1 MKEKLRCRWAES
13 DPLLRAYHDE
23 EWGVPKFDSRA
34 LWELLMLEGFQA
46 GLAWITVLRKR
57 DEFRKAFRQFDP
69 VKVARF
75 READIERLMQN
86 PGIIRA
92 RAKIEATIQGAQ
104 IFLAM
109 KDEGVDFSAWVWDL
123 VGGKPIQNSGPLPAE
138 SPLSVTISKELK
150 RRGFKF
156 VGPVI
161 VYAWMQ
167 AAGMVN
173 DHAAECFRRSVCAKL
188 GKKRSPKMTTRP

>member
-1 MKEKLRCRWAES
+1 MPDSIQRCRWSES
-13 DPLLRAYHDE
+13 DPLLRDYHDR
-23 EWGVPKFDSRA
+23 EWGVPETGSRA

-57 DEFRKAFRQFDP
+57 EAFRAAFHGFDP
-69 VKVARF
+69 AKVARF
-75 READIERLMQN
+75 TEADIERLMADA
-86 PGIIRA
+86 GIVRA
-92 RAKIEATIQGAQ
+92 RAKIEATIRGAQ
-104 IFLAM
+104 IFCEMQEAGTDFAAYAWELA
-109 KDEGVDFSAWVWDL
+109 
-123 VGGKPIQNSGPLPAE
+123 GGKPLQNNGPVPA
-138 SPLSVTISKELK
+138 STPLSEKMSMELK

-173 DHAAECFRRSVCAKL
+173 DHAPECFRRGPCARMPL
-188 GKKRSPKMTTRP
+188 RLRHL

>member
-1 MKEKLRCRWAES
+1 MKVILRCKWAES

-23 EWGVPKFDSRA
+23 EWGVPEFDSRT

-46 GLAWITVLRKR
+46 GLAWIIVLRKR
-57 DEFRKAFRQFDP
+57 DAFRKAFRAFDP
-69 VKVARF
+69 GKVARF
-75 READIERLMQN
+75 KEADVERLMGN
-86 PGIIRA
+86 TGIIRA
-92 RAKIEATIQGAQ
+92 RAKIEATIGGARA
-104 IFLAM
+104 FLEM
-109 KDEGVDFSAWVWDL
+109 KDAGIDFSDWAWEL
-123 VGGKPIQNSGPLPAE
+123 AGGKPIQNTGPVPAE
-138 SPLSVTISKELK
+138 SPLSLTISKELK

-173 DHAAECFRRSVCAKL
+173 DHSADCFRRKVCAKVA
-188 GKKRSPKMTTRP
+188 KTQS